1 MNTYNGLVKLQQ
13 DRTFEINNESSRGYN
28 GTANTALADQLI
40 VGLNATQVTYDE
52 NGNPIYNS
60 GLEGVDAINV
70 NDYKRTSTLDYD
82 ALAKVDNSFNSG
94 AYNLGV
100 KGYDKSRF
108 LIDNENNIER
118 ITNKNNE
125 KLADQLFFMGVTG
138 DPTGSTAVKNRVDQ
152 NLLEKDKN
160 GNIIPPSKSMVNMEI
175 MKDLYRTM
183 GENAFDAGALKVQE
197 KNSLTPNNLNFAAN
211 LSSGEK
217 VIRHPEK
224 KGYYFIQGPDGLYY
238 ESFNRGAKVVKE
250 KDGEILV
257 DQKPQNGSSIEDL
270 QNEYGIQVET
280 TTQSSQGDYNY
291 LQEGPDYNRFI
302 QGEMNPDEEYSFA
315 LAILGLGGKGT
326 QEELEDK
333 FSKEEIIKKAK
344 EGSDIKLSEETKQN
358 LPEEGE
364 KWGSFDYSQQEPRL
378 VVHYANKVGLD
389 GSKKLL
395 EAYRDNKNTD
405 FHTIMA
411 EIASIPR
418 KSAKTI
424 NLGLFYGMG
433 VGKLAD
439 QLGIDPDEAK
449 SLINQY
455 NERVPFVRQLA
466 DKVSDHAQRKGRVR
480 TILGRQ
486 CRFDLWEPKSFGVH
500 KAYPYEKAVEEYGS
514 NIGLK
519 RAGTYKSL
527 NRLIQGSAADQIKKA
542 MVELHKEGII
552 PMIQIHDELA
562 ISVDGT
568 KEQQDKIIEV
578 MENCLE
584 MEIPSKVDVSIAENW
599 GKTQ

>member
-1 MNTYNGLVKLQQ
+1 MAKKQDILTSFKPQDYSGFVQSTLALEKAKAQDPMAGFAAFATPILTELDRQAGVVAEAKETFLENMPDDFQVELVSPELKGQLTERLKEYKTEYLEGVDLLSKHANNPNSMEYKRGVEITEGAKNKMMNTYNGLVKLQQ
-13 DRTFEINNESSRGYN
+13 DRTFEIDNANSRGYN
-28 GTANTALADQLI
+28 STANSALADQLI

-100 KGYDKSRF
+100 KGYDRNRF

-118 ITNKNNE
+118 ITSKNNI

-183 GENAFDAGALKVQE
+183 GENAFDAGALEFKG
-197 KNSLTPNNLNFAAN
+197 KNSLTANNLNFAAN
-211 LSSGEK
+211 LSSGNK

-238 ESFNRGAKVVKE
+238 ESFNRGAKVTKE

-280 TTQSSQGDYNY
+280 ATESSQGDYNY

-302 QGEMNPDEEYSFA
+302 QGEMNPNEEYSFA
-315 LAILGLGGKGT
+315 LAILGLGGEGT
-326 QEELEDK
+326 QEELEGK
-333 FSKEEIIKKAK
+333 FNKEEIIKKAK
-344 EGSDIKLSEETKQN
+344 EGSDIKPSKETTQN
-358 LPEEGE
+358 LPKEGE
-364 KWGSFDYSQQEPRL
+364 KLEVKKST
-378 VVHYANKVGLD
+378 
-389 GSKKLL
+389 SK
-395 EAYRDNKNTD
+395 
-405 FHTIMA
+405 
-411 EIASIPR
+411 
-418 KSAKTI
+418 
-424 NLGLFYGMG
+424 
-433 VGKLAD
+433 
-439 QLGIDPDEAK
+439 
-449 SLINQY
+449 
-455 NERVPFVRQLA
+455 
-466 DKVSDHAQRKGRVR
+466 DKVIV
-480 TILGRQ
+480 
-486 CRFDLWEPKSFGVH
+486 
-500 KAYPYEKAVEEYGS
+500 
-514 NIGLK
+514 
-519 RAGTYKSL
+519 
-527 NRLIQGSAADQIKKA
+527 QG
-542 MVELHKEGII
+542 VELDKEDWSIYDKFTGSLWSPARWFRGNPNEDQQKAIKR
-552 PMIQIHDELA
+552 IQDALTSALSNELDN
-562 ISVDGT
+562 V
-568 KEQQDKIIEV
+568 
-578 MENCLE
+578 L
-584 MEIPSKVDVSIAENW
+584 
-599 GKTQ
+599 